1 MSHLRG
7 FLIILLSSLAGNII
21 SSVSGLSV
29 PGSIFGMLILL
40 VLLLTKV
47 VKLETVEPSAS
58 LLISLMIVMFIPSTV
73 NLMNVYDKFLSMLP
87 QVLIIG
93 IVSTIITIG
102 VSAWTIDKLLSK
114 KEETDGNSH

>member
-7 FLIILLSSLAGNII
+7 FLIILLSALAGNII

-73 NLMNVYDKFLSMLP
+73 NLMNVYDKFLNMLP